1 MSTAPATV
9 TFEQFGK
16 SVVTSGLLTGDELK
30 AWYTSLP
37 AAERPRDPEKFAH
50 ALVEHRKISK
60 YQAQV
65 LLQGKSQSLAFGN
78 YVLESQL
85 GVGASG
91 AVFKAKHK
99 LSGRTVAI
107 KVLSAAMAK
116 DETAVKR
123 FRREVEAAGRLVHPN
138 IVQSFDAGEL
148 NGQHYLVMDFVDGA
162 DLSSVVKTKGPLP
175 PDKVIS
181 CIRQAASA
189 LQFAHEKGVV
199 HRDIKPGNLL
209 YDNAGVVRLL
219 DMGLVRFE
227 DSADALTGTQQVMGT
242 IDYMSPEQAADTKRA
257 DARCDIYS
265 LGCTLWFLLTGKKL
279 YDAKGVVERIMM
291 HRGSPIPS
299 LAKEGAKKLPAGLE
313 DVFKKMV
320 AKKPEDRFQTMAE
333 IIVALDKVEGKESPA
348 AGQEEVMAVV
358 EDVGEQSL
366 TNLPTAALA
375 RSAST
380 AKVTVADFGGIVV
393 ADSADSTET
402 AAGPFTLQLDAKVG
416 AKVKAAA
423 GVKSAK
429 AAAPVDVTKR
439 KLDKRLI
446 YGGGGLVIVAV
457 VGVVV
462 WLLIG

>member
-1 MSTAPATV
+1 MTTAPATV
-9 TFEQFGK
+9 SFEQFGK
-16 SVVTSGLLTGDELK
+16 SVVTSGLLSGDELK

-37 AAERPRDPEKFAH
+37 AAERPRDAEKFAN

-65 LLQGKSQSLAFGN
+65 LLQGKAQSLAFGN

-91 AVFKAKHK
+91 AVFKARHK
-99 LSGRTVAI
+99 LSGRAVAI

-123 FRREVEAAGRLVHPN
+123 FRREVEAAGKLVHPN
-138 IVQSFDAGEL
+138 IVQSIDAGEL
-148 NGQHYLVMDFVDGA
+148 NNQHYLVMEFVDGA
-162 DLSSVVKTKGPLP
+162 DLSSVVKSKGPLTP
-175 PDKVIS
+175 EKAIS

-189 LQFAHEKGVV
+189 LRFAHEMGVV

-209 YDNAGVVRLL
+209 YDTAGVVRLL

-299 LAKEGAKKLPAGLE
+299 LAKDGVKNLPAGLE
-313 DVFKKMV
+313 DVYKKMV
-320 AKKPEDRFQTMAE
+320 AKKPEERFQTMAE
-333 IIVALDKVEGKESPA
+333 VIAALDRVEGKESGA
-348 AGQEEVMAVV
+348 AGQEEVVAVV
-358 EDVGEQSL
+358 EDIGEQSL

-375 RSAST
+375 KQAPPSKDSGLN
-380 AKVTVADFGGIVV
+380 FGGIV
-393 ADSADSTET
+393 AGGATDAP
-402 AAGPFTLQLDAKVG
+402 AGPFTLQLDAKTG

-423 GVKSAK
+423 GAKPAK
-429 AAAPVDVTKR
+429 AAAPSDGTKR
-439 KLDKRLI
+439 KLDKRLV
-446 YGGGGLVIVAV
+446 YGGGGLGIVIV

-462 WLLIG
+462 WLLMR

>member
-1 MSTAPATV
+1 MSTAPASV
-9 TFEQFGK
+9 SFEQFGK
-16 SVVTSGLLTGDELK
+16 SVVTSGLLSGDELK

-37 AAERPRDPEKFAH
+37 AAERPRDAEKFAN

-65 LLQGKSQSLAFGN
+65 LLQGKAQSLAFGN
-78 YVLESQL
+78 YVLEAQL

-91 AVFKAKHK
+91 AVFKARHK
-99 LSGRTVAI
+99 LSGRAVAI

-123 FRREVEAAGRLVHPN
+123 FRREVEAAGKLVHPN
-138 IVQSFDAGEL
+138 IVQSIDAGEL
-148 NGQHYLVMDFVDGA
+148 NNQHYLVMEFVDGA
-162 DLSSVVKTKGPLP
+162 DLSSVVKSKGPLTP
-175 PDKVIS
+175 EKAIS

-189 LQFAHEKGVV
+189 LRFAHEMGVV

-209 YDNAGVVRLL
+209 YDTAGVVRLL

-299 LAKEGAKKLPAGLE
+299 LAKDGVKNLPAGLE
-313 DVFKKMV
+313 DVYKKMV

-333 IIVALDKVEGKESPA
+333 VIAALDKVEGKESGA
-348 AGQEEVMAVV
+348 AGQAEVVAVV
-358 EDVGEQSL
+358 EDIGEQSL

-375 RSAST
+375 KQVPAS
-380 AKVTVADFGGIVV
+380 KDSGLSFGGIV
-393 ADSADSTET
+393 AGGATDAP
-402 AAGPFTLQLDAKVG
+402 AGPFTLQLDAKAG

-423 GVKSAK
+423 GAKPVK
-429 AAAPVDVTKR
+429 AAAPSDGTKR
-439 KLDKRLI
+439 KLDKRLV
-446 YGGGGLVIVAV
+446 YGGGGLAIVIV

-462 WLLIG
+462 WLLMR

>member
-16 SVVTSGLLTGDELK
+16 SVVTSGLLSGDDLK

-37 AAERPRDPEKFAH
+37 AAERPRDPEKFAQ

-65 LLQGKSQSLAFGN
+65 LLQGKAQSLVFGN

-91 AVFKAKHK
+91 AVFKARHK
-99 LSGRTVAI
+99 LSGRAVAI

-123 FRREVEAAGRLVHPN
+123 FRREVEAAGKLVHPN
-138 IVQSFDAGEL
+138 IVQSIDAGQL
-148 NGQHYLVMDFVDGA
+148 NNQHYLVMEFVDGA
-162 DLSSVVKTKGPLP
+162 DLSSVVKSKGPLSAE
-175 PDKVIS
+175 KAIS

-189 LQFAHEKGVV
+189 LQFAHEMGVV

-209 YDNAGVVRLL
+209 YDTAGVVRLL

-299 LAKEGAKKLPAGLE
+299 LAKEGVKKVPAGLE
-313 DVFKKMV
+313 EVYKKMV

-333 IIVALDKVEGKESPA
+333 VIEALDKVEGKTPSA
-348 AGQEEVMAVV
+348 APQEEVMAVV
-358 EDVGEQSL
+358 EDIGEQSL
-366 TNLPTAALA
+366 ANLPTAAIA
-375 RSAST
+375 KATSAS
-380 AKVTVADFGGIVV
+380 KDSGFNFGGIVD
-393 ADSADSTET
+393 AGASDAP
-402 AAGPFTLQLDAKVG
+402 AGPFTLQLDAKTG

-423 GVKSAK
+423 GAKPAKSA
-429 AAAPVDVTKR
+429 APADGTKR
-439 KLDKRLI
+439 KLDKRII
-446 YGGGGLVIVAV
+446 YGVGGLVIAAV
-457 VGVVV
+457 VGVVI
-462 WLLIG
+462 WLLMR